1 MTDLIFSHEE
11 LTSNLLICK
20 TLLNQ
25 WIFQLEWNAVANG
38 HYHQREFIEVKPM
51 LHEFGDNVLEEI
63 VGKAIFLTG
72 NEVTPDD
79 LHVCDRLK
87 NKNRIILKFKDRKL
101 KYSIQINR
109 NVLQQKSLELS
120 QLKFSGSFSL
130 LRVYAMKTS
139 SWLTNVTN

>member
-1 MTDLIFSHEE
+1 
-11 LTSNLLICK
+11 
-20 TLLNQ
+20 
-25 WIFQLEWNAVANG
+25 
-38 HYHQREFIEVKPM
+38 M

>member
-1 MTDLIFSHEE
+1 M
-11 LTSNLLICK
+11 ICK
-20 TLLNQ
+20 TLLNH
-25 WIFQLEWNAVANG
+25 WISELEWNAVANG
-38 HYHQREFIEVKPM
+38 HYHQREFKEVKPV
-51 LHEFGDNVLEEI
+51 LREFVDNVLEEI

-130 LRVYAMKTS
+130 LRVYATKTS

>member
-1 MTDLIFSHEE
+1 M
-11 LTSNLLICK
+11 LICK
-20 TLLNQ
+20 TLLNH
-25 WIFQLEWNAVANG
+25 WIFELEWNAVANG
-38 HYHQREFIEVKPM
+38 HYHQRKFKEVKPV
-51 LHEFGDNVLEEI
+51 LREFVDNVLEEI